1 MYALYTKIVVWQNLR
16 LLALTVVFLLILLS
30 ATSGSAQAVDE
41 SLKWATICHWA
52 PGHIG
57 QPQEMTLY
65 WSAVDKCL
73 SFFGDTFG
81 PCPQTVQQF

>member
-1 MYALYTKIVVWQNLR
+1 MQAIYTKIVAWQYLR
-16 LLALTVVFLLILLS
+16 LLVLMAVFLLILVS
-30 ATSGSAQAVDE
+30 ATSGTALAVDE
-41 SLKWATICHWA
+41 SLKWATICHWQ
-52 PGHIG
+52 PGQTG
-57 QPQEMTLY
+57 PPQEMTLY